1 MEKAYTINDLKKAV
15 DVQISLGNGNK
26 RILVSSDDEGNE
38 YHELLFLFT
47 PIKQIFDGDEFAPQA
62 PYGVDE
68 NNINEYIILG

>member
-38 YHELLFLFT
+38 
-47 PIKQIFDGDEFAPQA
+47 
-62 PYGVDE
+62 
-68 NNINEYIILG
+68 